1 MAISVSGILPAGGP
15 LAGGQTVTISGGDF
29 VATPTVTF
37 GGDAATSV
45 TWVSATE
52 ITCVTPLHI
61 AGAVDVVVTNPDLS
75 FDTLVSG
82 YLYAE
87 APTVTSAA
95 PDNGALAGGQ
105 TVVLTGT
112 GFLTGATAT
121 FGGTSATGVVVD
133 SASQITCVTPLGL
146 AGAVDV
152 VVTNTDT
159 QTGTAVAGFTYNP
172 LPTVTVVAPD
182 NGTMAGGTAATVTG
196 TGFLTG
202 ATVTFGGTSATGVTV
217 VGPTSITCVTPA
229 HTSGAVD
236 VVVTNTDTQAGTRVS
251 GFLFNPVV
259 TSLSPNDSMPA
270 GGVST
275 TITGTGFVA
284 TPTVTFGAT
293 PATSV
298 VRVSST
304 SLTCV
309 IPAGTGV
316 VSVTVTNPDTGVGVL
331 TSGFTYISVDGAI
344 EPVEIPLQI
353 GEGGAG
359 ICRSSPG
366 LGDMLNKIAE
376 CIQYIQAS
384 ATEANFV
391 AFKSAMSELIPP
403 TYTARRRYRTAY
415 PASTASIQVPKRV
428 GEGGVG
434 LSRSQTSAN
443 SVGLKDVIDRAAQ
456 ILTSI
461 KAASQLADYAAF
473 VVAMAAMPDLLK
485 ADDSRV

>member
-1 MAISVSGILPAGGP
+1 
-15 LAGGQTVTISGGDF
+15 
-29 VATPTVTF
+29 
-37 GGDAATSV
+37 
-45 TWVSATE
+45 
-52 ITCVTPLHI
+52 
-61 AGAVDVVVTNPDLS
+61 
-75 FDTLVSG
+75 
-82 YLYAE
+82 
-87 APTVTSAA
+87 
-95 PDNGALAGGQ
+95 
-105 TVVLTGT
+105 
-112 GFLTGATAT
+112 
-121 FGGTSATGVVVD
+121 
-133 SASQITCVTPLGL
+133 
-146 AGAVDV
+146 
-152 VVTNTDT
+152 
-159 QTGTAVAGFTYNP
+159 
-172 LPTVTVVAPD
+172 
-182 NGTMAGGTAATVTG
+182 MAGGTAATVTG

-202 ATVTFGGTSATGVTV
+202 ATVAFGGTAATSVVV

-229 HTSGAVD
+229 HTSGLVN
-236 VVVTNTDTQAGTRVS
+236 VVVTNTDTQAGTMVN
-251 GFLFNPVV
+251 GFMFNPVV

-461 KAASQLADYAAF
+461 QAASQLADYAAF
-473 VVAMAAMPDLLK
+473 KVAIAAMPDLLK